1 MRSIA
6 LAVLALAGL
15 AWSKSKDSLDHGTA
29 TGARLRYGTAI
40 QVGKGEA
47 RTYVVRDQR
56 TGDPVEVGIRD
67 PTYQGASRAQ
77 QAQIRARVRDVFAR
91 LQRERRARLVEVTF
105 RREVVDDLQGM
116 VVRVEYENLETGGRQ
131 ALESTING

>member
-56 TGDPVEVGIRD
+56 TGDPVEVGIAL
-67 PTYQGASRAQ
+67 TEGALEGLPEGGQHGGDGGSHP
-77 QAQIRARVRDVFAR
+77 
-91 LQRERRARLVEVTF
+91 
-105 RREVVDDLQGM
+105 RREAASA
-116 VVRVEYENLETGGRQ
+116 GRRRGCRPQ
-131 ALESTING
+131 A